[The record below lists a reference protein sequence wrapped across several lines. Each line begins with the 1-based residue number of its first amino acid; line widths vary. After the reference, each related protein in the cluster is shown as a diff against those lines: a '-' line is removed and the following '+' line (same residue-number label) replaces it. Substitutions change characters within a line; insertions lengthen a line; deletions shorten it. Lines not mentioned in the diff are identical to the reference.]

1 MLYKW
6 QDFLFSFEY
15 KIIKIVFFFPQCS
28 TGLPI
33 LLSPLIKLA
42 IGRIVFHGMKKNKHE
57 VLNTHTKKIYTEWIS
72 FSYKIKIWSF
82 GEMTFFF
89 FFKFLCQMTGLW
101 AWGSGELH
109 LQKWKSR
116 FMGSMQ
122 SNSRPGDER
131 CQSRHRKPGL
141 PGALIWGRW
150 WTRIHSRCPG
160 LQVRRQDRQH
170 GLWLERGTTEVRKVM
185 EPAGLRLVKLRV
197 RPALSLEMH
206 SYKQNKNMKL
216 DRICL
221 KANEQA
227 VETVLFLFY
236 YLLEILFSEQCV
248 SSERYSNVI
257 SRVHINSFSGNFLFL
272 IVVFLKSLGH
282 EEFA

>member
-1 MLYKW
+1 M
-6 QDFLFSFEY
+6 
-15 KIIKIVFFFPQCS
+15 
-28 TGLPI
+28 
-33 LLSPLIKLA
+33 
-42 IGRIVFHGMKKNKHE
+42 
-57 VLNTHTKKIYTEWIS
+57 
-72 FSYKIKIWSF
+72 
-82 GEMTFFF
+82 
-89 FFKFLCQMTGLW
+89 
-101 AWGSGELH
+101 
-109 LQKWKSR
+109 
-116 FMGSMQ
+116 
-122 SNSRPGDER
+122 
-131 CQSRHRKPGL
+131 
-141 PGALIWGRW
+141 
-150 WTRIHSRCPG
+150 
-160 LQVRRQDRQH
+160 
-170 GLWLERGTTEVRKVM
+170 M